1 MRSLVPIG
9 LGCPGSVALPQIV
22 SRRHPDF
29 SPSVASRKHAEMIS
43 AVYFRSVSGACP
55 DPVGELSENSVLG
68 ILLNARPAACFASL
82 RIRFPRGRSAEP
94 HLCSEPTCHPG
105 LLHPSGE
112 DPRCGQI
119 HAAGQGFARAVILP
133 RRAPPAKCVRRASSE
148 LPRRFALPPTRPC
161 DIKTLHYCCWSSSL
175 ILR

>member
-1 MRSLVPIG
+1 MRSLVLIG
-9 LGCPGSVALPQIV
+9 LGCPGSFALPQIV
-22 SRRHPDF
+22 SRRRPDF
-29 SPSVASRKHAEMIS
+29 SPSVASRKHSEMMS
-43 AVYFRSVSGACP
+43 AVYVRSAPSVLA
-55 DPVGELSENSVLG
+55 ENSVLG
-68 ILLNARPAACFASL
+68 ILLNARRAACFASL

-133 RRAPPAKCVRRASSE
+133 RRAPPAKCVRRARSE

-161 DIKTLHYCCWSSSL
+161 EIKTLHSC
-175 ILR
+175 